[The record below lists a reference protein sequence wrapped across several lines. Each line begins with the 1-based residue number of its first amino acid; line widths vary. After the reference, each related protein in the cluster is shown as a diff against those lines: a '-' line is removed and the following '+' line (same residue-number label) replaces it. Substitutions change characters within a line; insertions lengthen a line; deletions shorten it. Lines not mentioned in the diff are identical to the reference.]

1 MEQNIVEDLVIPEV
15 PKVIPNQEMYVYVPV
30 ATYESKG
37 IANFDSVSLTISNGT
52 VSVKESFVD
61 SKIVNKIVQ
70 STGQNLE
77 LAIDN
82 STFVLTAKLK
92 NGRGEVLGEVQTVDL
107 PLESVVVDG
116 SYDNELK
123 ALVLTLQNG
132 NSVSI
137 PISDLIDGLAS
148 IEYLEANAS
157 LLKGGTPISEGT
169 DLNSLTTPG
178 SYYFNAD
185 NQINTLS
192 NCPIT
197 SAFTMKVFYSTGNVI
212 PYIKQ
217 EIKQYDTNSYLTRHS
232 EDSGSTWSAWETYV
246 TSEEVVFNT
255 GNQPVYGIKIFS
267 DGIKSN
273 KTPAEDNDLVR
284 LTDLNSAISQAITT
298 VLNTQV

>member
-1 MEQNIVEDLVIPEV
+1 MKQNIVEDLVIPEV

-61 SKIVNKIVQ
+61 SKIVNGIVQ
-70 STGQNLE
+70 ATGQNLE

-123 ALVLTLQNG
+123 TLVLTLQNG

-137 PISDLIDGLAS
+137 PISDLINGLAS

-169 DLNSLTTPG
+169 DLNTLTTPG
-178 SYYFNAD
+178 NYYFSPND
-185 NQINTLS
+185 DVFTLS
-192 NCPIT
+192 NCPVI
-197 SAFTMKVFYSTGNVI
+197 SAFTMKVFYSTENSG
-212 PYIKQ
+212 YYLKQ
-217 EIKQYDTNSYLTRHS
+217 EIKRYNTSDHLTRHS
-232 EDSGSTWSAWETYV
+232 ENAGSTWSPWSKYAIA
-246 TSEEVVFNT
+246 SEVVLKSGGTIT
-255 GNQPVYGIKIFS
+255 GSLVITGDLIVQGT
-267 DGIKSN
+267 
-273 KTPAEDNDLVR
+273 KT
-284 LTDLNSAISQAITT
+284 
-298 VLNTQV
+298 